1 MSLKVTN
8 FEAKT
13 KEDALN
19 KALEELELTEK
30 DIIYK
35 SEEKKGKLFKAG
47 SCIVTVAT
55 IKDIADYLKEELKEL
70 VTNMGIDVNIE
81 VSIREEQ
88 INLKMY
94 SDMNNILIG
103 KNGQTLVAITNV
115 LKQTIYNELGRY
127 PYLLLD
133 VENYKEKKITNIER
147 LAKRVAREVS
157 KTKIDASLEN
167 MNSYERR
174 IVHNVLT
181 NYKHVVTISEGEE
194 PNRHV
199 VIKYVEE
206 SWLLGKNV
214 WIYLITFFIKDNIRF
229 NLLRGFPICSSNSL
243 KGLLLC

>member
-115 LKQTIYNELGRY
+115 LKQTIFNELGRY

-199 VIKYVEE
+199 VIKYVEDKTKE
-206 SWLLGKNV
+206 EE
-214 WIYLITFFIKDNIRF
+214 
-229 NLLRGFPICSSNSL
+229 
-243 KGLLLC
+243 

>member
-1 MSLKVTN
+1 MSLKVTE

-13 KEDALN
+13 KEEALN

-47 SCIVTVAT
+47 SCVV
-55 IKDIADYLKEELKEL
+55 
-70 VTNMGIDVNIE
+70 
-81 VSIREEQ
+81 IREEQ

-103 KNGQTLVAITNV
+103 KNGQTLVAITNI
-115 LKQTIYNELGRY
+115 LKQTIFNELGRY
-127 PYLLLD
+127 PYIILD
-133 VENYKEKKITNIER
+133 VENYKEKKISNIER

-157 KTKIDASLEN
+157 KTKVDAALEN

-174 IVHNVLT
+174 IVHNILT
-181 NYKHVVTISEGEE
+181 NYKHVTTTSEGEE

-206 SWLLGKNV
+206 KNEEE
-214 WIYLITFFIKDNIRF
+214 
-229 NLLRGFPICSSNSL
+229 
-243 KGLLLC
+243 

>member
-1 MSLKVTN
+1 MSLKLTEY
-8 FEAKT
+8 EAKT
-13 KEDALN
+13 KEEALN
-19 KALEELELTEK
+19 KALDELNLSEK

-70 VTNMGIDVNIE
+70 ITNMGIEVNIE
-81 VSIREEQ
+81 VSIIEEQ

-94 SDMNNILIG
+94 SDANNILIG
-103 KNGQTLVAITNV
+103 KNGQTLVAITNI
-115 LKQTIYNELGRY
+115 LKQIIYNKLGKY
-127 PYLLLD
+127 PYILLD

-157 KTKIDASLEN
+157 KTKVDASLDN

-181 NYKHVVTISEGEE
+181 NYKHVTTISEGEE

-206 SWLLGKNV
+206 KE
-214 WIYLITFFIKDNIRF
+214 K
-229 NLLRGFPICSSNSL
+229 
-243 KGLLLC
+243 KEEE

>member
-70 VTNMGIDVNIE
+70 VSNMGIDVNIE

-115 LKQTIYNELGRY
+115 LKQTIYNKLGRY

-199 VIKYVEE
+199 VIKYVEDKTKE
-206 SWLLGKNV
+206 EE
-214 WIYLITFFIKDNIRF
+214 
-229 NLLRGFPICSSNSL
+229 
-243 KGLLLC
+243 

>member
-1 MSLKVTN
+1 MSLKVTE

-13 KEDALN
+13 KEEALN

-47 SCIVTVAT
+47 SCVVTVAT
-55 IKDIADYLKEELKEL
+55 IKDIADYLKDELKEL
-70 VTNMGIDVNIE
+70 VSNMGIEVNIE
-81 VSIREEQ
+81 ESIREEQ

-103 KNGQTLVAITNV
+103 KNGQTLVAITNI
-115 LKQTIYNELGRY
+115 LKQTIFNELGRY
-127 PYLLLD
+127 PYIILD
-133 VENYKEKKITNIER
+133 VENYKEKKISNIER

-157 KTKIDASLEN
+157 KTKVDAALEN

-174 IVHNVLT
+174 IVHNILT
-181 NYKHVVTISEGEE
+181 NYKHVTTTSEGEE

-206 SWLLGKNV
+206 KNEEE
-214 WIYLITFFIKDNIRF
+214 
-229 NLLRGFPICSSNSL
+229 
-243 KGLLLC
+243 

>member
-147 LAKRVAREVS
+147 LAKKVAREVS

-199 VIKYVEE
+199 VIKYVEDKTKE
-206 SWLLGKNV
+206 EE
-214 WIYLITFFIKDNIRF
+214 
-229 NLLRGFPICSSNSL
+229 
-243 KGLLLC
+243 

>member
-1 MSLKVTN
+1 MSLKVTE

-19 KALEELELTEK
+19 KALEKLELTEK

-47 SCIVTVAT
+47 SCVVTVAT
-55 IKDIADYLKEELKEL
+55 IKDIADYLKDELKEL
-70 VTNMGIDVNIE
+70 VSNMGIEVNIE
-81 VSIREEQ
+81 ESIREEQ

-103 KNGQTLVAITNV
+103 KNGQTLVAITNI
-115 LKQTIYNELGRY
+115 LKQTIFNELGRY
-127 PYLLLD
+127 PYIILD
-133 VENYKEKKITNIER
+133 VENYKEKKISNIER

-157 KTKIDASLEN
+157 KTKVDAALEN

-206 SWLLGKNV
+206 KNEEE
-214 WIYLITFFIKDNIRF
+214 
-229 NLLRGFPICSSNSL
+229 
-243 KGLLLC
+243 

>member
-1 MSLKVTN
+1 MSLKVTE

-13 KEDALN
+13 KEEALK

-47 SCIVTVAT
+47 SCVVTVAT
-55 IKDIADYLKEELKEL
+55 IKDIANYLKEELKEL
-70 VTNMGIDVNIE
+70 VTNMGIEVNIE
-81 VSIREEQ
+81 VSIRDEQ

-133 VENYKEKKITNIER
+133 VENYKEKKISNIER
-147 LAKRVAREVS
+147 TAKRVAREVS
-157 KTKIDASLEN
+157 KTKIDAALDN

-174 IVHNVLT
+174 IIHNALT

-199 VIKYVEE
+199 VIKYVEDKE
-206 SWLLGKNV
+206 K
-214 WIYLITFFIKDNIRF
+214 KDEE
-229 NLLRGFPICSSNSL
+229 
-243 KGLLLC
+243 

>member
-199 VIKYVEE
+199 VIKYVEDKPKE
-206 SWLLGKNV
+206 EE
-214 WIYLITFFIKDNIRF
+214 
-229 NLLRGFPICSSNSL
+229 
-243 KGLLLC
+243 

>member
-199 VIKYVEE
+199 VIKYVEDKTKE
-206 SWLLGKNV
+206 EE
-214 WIYLITFFIKDNIRF
+214 
-229 NLLRGFPICSSNSL
+229 
-243 KGLLLC
+243 

>member
-1 MSLKVTN
+1 MSLKVTEL
-8 FEAKT
+8 EAKT

-47 SCIVTVAT
+47 SCVVTVAT
-55 IKDIADYLKEELKEL
+55 IKDIADYLKDELKEL
-70 VTNMGIDVNIE
+70 VSNMGIEVNIE
-81 VSIREEQ
+81 ESIREEQ

-103 KNGQTLVAITNV
+103 KNRQTLVAITNI
-115 LKQTIYNELGRY
+115 LKQTIFNELGRY
-127 PYLLLD
+127 PYIILD
-133 VENYKEKKITNIER
+133 VENYKEKKISNIER

-157 KTKIDASLEN
+157 KTKVDAALEN

-174 IVHNVLT
+174 IVHNILT
-181 NYKHVVTISEGEE
+181 NYKHVTTTSEGEE

-206 SWLLGKNV
+206 KNEEE
-214 WIYLITFFIKDNIRF
+214 
-229 NLLRGFPICSSNSL
+229 
-243 KGLLLC
+243 

>member
-1 MSLKVTN
+1 MSLKVTE

-13 KEDALN
+13 KEEALN

-47 SCIVTVAT
+47 SCVVTVAT

-70 VTNMGIDVNIE
+70 VTNMGIEVNIE
-81 VSIREEQ
+81 VSIRDEQ

-103 KNGQTLVAITNV
+103 KNGQTLVAITNI

-133 VENYKEKKITNIER
+133 VENYKEKKISNIER
-147 LAKRVAREVS
+147 TAKRVAREVS
-157 KTKIDASLEN
+157 KTKVDAALEN

-174 IVHNVLT
+174 IIHNVLT
-181 NYKHVVTISEGEE
+181 NYKHVTTISEGEE

-199 VIKYVEE
+199 VIKYVEDKE
-206 SWLLGKNV
+206 EK
-214 WIYLITFFIKDNIRF
+214 KEDE
-229 NLLRGFPICSSNSL
+229 
-243 KGLLLC
+243 

>member
-1 MSLKVTN
+1 MSLKLTEY
-8 FEAKT
+8 EAKT
-13 KEDALN
+13 KEEALN
-19 KALEELELTEK
+19 KALDELNLSEK

-70 VTNMGIDVNIE
+70 ITNMGIEVNIE

-94 SDMNNILIG
+94 SDANNILIG
-103 KNGQTLVAITNV
+103 KNGQTLVAITNI
-115 LKQTIYNELGRY
+115 LKQIIYNKLGKY
-127 PYLLLD
+127 PYILLD

-157 KTKIDASLEN
+157 KTKVDASLDN

-181 NYKHVVTISEGEE
+181 NYKHVTTISEGEE

-206 SWLLGKNV
+206 KE
-214 WIYLITFFIKDNIRF
+214 K
-229 NLLRGFPICSSNSL
+229 
-243 KGLLLC
+243 KEEE

>member
-1 MSLKVTN
+1 MSLKTTE

-13 KEDALN
+13 KEEALN

-30 DIIYK
+30 DIVYK

-47 SCIVTVAT
+47 SFVLTVAT
-55 IKDIADYLKEELKEL
+55 IKDIADYLKAELKEL
-70 VTNMGIDVNIE
+70 VTNMGIEVNIE

-103 KNGQTLVAITNV
+103 KNGQTLVAITNI
-115 LKQTIYNELGRY
+115 LKQMIYNELGRY
-127 PYLLLD
+127 PYVLLD
-133 VENYKEKKITNIER
+133 VENYKEKKISIIER
-147 LAKRVAREVS
+147 TAKKVAREVS
-157 KTKIDASLEN
+157 KTKIDAALEN

-174 IVHNVLT
+174 IIHNVLT
-181 NYKHVVTISEGEE
+181 NYKHIKTISEGEE

-206 SWLLGKNV
+206 KQEE
-214 WIYLITFFIKDNIRF
+214 
-229 NLLRGFPICSSNSL
+229 
-243 KGLLLC
+243 

>member
-199 VIKYVEE
+199 VIKYVE
-206 SWLLGKNV
+206 
-214 WIYLITFFIKDNIRF
+214 DNT
-229 NLLRGFPICSSNSL
+229 
-243 KGLLLC
+243 KEEE

>member
-115 LKQTIYNELGRY
+115 LKQTIYNELERY

-133 VENYKEKKITNIER
+133 VEKKKKKKITNIER

-199 VIKYVEE
+199 VIKYVEDKTKE
-206 SWLLGKNV
+206 EE
-214 WIYLITFFIKDNIRF
+214 
-229 NLLRGFPICSSNSL
+229 
-243 KGLLLC
+243 

>member
-1 MSLKVTN
+1 MSLKLTN

-19 KALEELELTEK
+19 KALEELEVTEK

-81 VSIREEQ
+81 VSIRDEQ

-103 KNGQTLVAITNV
+103 KNGQTLVAITNI
-115 LKQTIYNELGRY
+115 LKQTIYNKLGRY

-157 KTKIDASLEN
+157 RTKVDASLEN

-181 NYKHVVTISEGEE
+181 NYKHVITTSEGEE

-199 VIKYVEE
+199 VIKYVADKETEE
-206 SWLLGKNV
+206 E
-214 WIYLITFFIKDNIRF
+214 
-229 NLLRGFPICSSNSL
+229 
-243 KGLLLC
+243 